1 MASLKEIRS
10 RINSVTSTKKITS
23 AMKMVSA
30 AKLHKA
36 EEQTRQFLPYKDK
49 LTSVLGQYLGAQ
61 EGEIKIPLATRRE
74 VRKALIVTIASNSGL
89 CGTYN
94 SSVFKLFSKTVD
106 EYRKQG
112 ITDIEVIAIGKKMG
126 EHANRCGFANSRQ
139 YDKMTDKL
147 SYESA
152 FQLARQLSDRFLAGE
167 CDEIKVVYN
176 HFKNA
181 GVQIPTAE
189 VFLPLQPKA
198 DNSANKNQLYFTEP
212 DPATFIAEL
221 VPMVVRIR
229 MYSILLDAVASEHG
243 ARTTAMQVASDNAE
257 KMIGEI
263 TQLYNRA
270 RQEVITNELLDIVG
284 GSEALRNS

>member
-10 RINSVTSTKKITS
+10 RIASVTSTKKITS

-36 EEQTRQFLPYKDK
+36 EEQALRFLPYKDR
-49 LTSVLGQYLGAQ
+49 LTGVLAQYLGSM
-61 EGEIKIPLATRRE
+61 EGEANIPLAAERE
-74 VRKALIVTIASNSGL
+74 VRKVIIVAIASNSGL

-94 SSVFKLFSKTVD
+94 SNVFKLFSKTVD
-106 EYRKQG
+106 EYKRAG
-112 ITDIEVIAIGKKMG
+112 IQDIEVIAIGKKMG
-126 EHANRCGFANSRQ
+126 EYAARCGYTTSRE
-139 YDKMTDKL
+139 YDKLTDKL
-147 SYESA
+147 SYGPA
-152 FQLARQLSDRFLAGE
+152 FQLARELSAKFLSGE
-167 CDEIKVVYN
+167 CDEVKVIYN

-181 GVQIPTAE
+181 GVQIPTVE
-189 VFLPLQPKA
+189 RYLPLTPERT
-198 DNSANKNQLYFTEP
+198 SGGMSRLYFIEP
-212 DPATFIAEL
+212 DPATFVAEL

-229 MYSILLDAVASEHG
+229 MYSLLLDAVASEHG

-284 GSEALRNS
+284 GSEALRN

>member
-10 RINSVTSTKKITS
+10 RIVSVTSTKKITS

-30 AKLHKA
+30 AKLHKT
-36 EEQTRQFLPYKDK
+36 EEQARRFLPYRDK
-49 LTSVLGQYLGAQ
+49 LTQVLGQYLGTL
-61 EGEIKIPLATRRE
+61 EGETAIPLASRRE
-74 VRKALIVTIASNSGL
+74 VRKAVVVAIASNSGL

-94 SSVFKLFSKTVD
+94 SSVFKLFTKTVE
-106 EYRKQG
+106 EYRKAG
-112 ITDIEVIAIGKKMG
+112 VELEVIAIGKKMG
-126 EHANRCGFANSRQ
+126 EHALRCGYTTTRE

-152 FQLARQLSDRFLAGE
+152 FELARKLSDRFLSGE
-167 CDEIKVVYN
+167 CDEVKVVYN

-189 VFLPLQPKA
+189 VYLPLQPVA
-198 DNSANKNQLYFTEP
+198 DTGADRNQLYFTEP

-229 MYSILLDAVASEHG
+229 MYSILLDASASEHG